1 MAEAGDRAW
10 RWMARLLPGRSDYEG
25 LRRSWRGDLLAG
37 LTVGVVALPLALG
50 FGVASGVGATA
61 GIVTAIVAGI
71 VAAIF
76 GGSSVQVS
84 GPTGAMAVVLVPIVA
99 HDGIGAVAS
108 VAIIAG
114 AMVLMMGL
122 AGLGRLIQFVPWPV
136 LEGFTVGIAV
146 TIALQQVPLLLG
158 ESKGTGSTVIESAW
172 NAISHV
178 TWNTAAE
185 TLLLGA
191 LVVAVMVL
199 WPRVTKRVPS
209 SIVAVVVVVV
219 TLLSLLF
226 HFSVPTIGA
235 LPHHLPAPK
244 MPDLGLA
251 AIRRLAGPALAVAIL
266 AAIESL
272 LSARVADAMTGSTRT
287 SDTREMVGQGLANM
301 AAGLFGG
308 MPATGAIARTA
319 VNVRAG
325 AKTRVAAITHALVI
339 VTVILVAAPIVTRI
353 PLAVL
358 GGVLVMTAVRM
369 VDHARVTTVVR
380 AHVSEAVVFA
390 LTAVVTVAVN
400 LVTAIEVG
408 LVVAG
413 ILALRSIASGSG
425 ATQEDLAEHHDG
437 PVDETALLSDHI
449 AVFRLDGALFFGAAP
464 RFLEQFRQVEGVEV
478 VILRLRGL
486 TFIDA
491 SGADALA
498 QIIDEFD
505 GRGITILI
513 KGVRAEHGRFLA
525 TAGVLA
531 ELDAKGHVFDGLDAA
546 IAHARHHVDR
556 RHQTHQL
563 GTG

>member
-1 MAEAGDRAW
+1 
-10 RWMARLLPGRSDYEG
+10 MARLLPGRSDYEG

-209 SIVAVVVVVV
+209 SIVAVVVV

-358 GGVLVMTAVRM
+358 GGVLVMTAVKM

-464 RFLEQFRQVEGVEV
+464 RFLEQFRQVEGIEV

>member
-172 NAISHV
+172 NAISNV
-178 TWNTAAE
+178 TWNTGAE

-209 SIVAVVVVVV
+209 SIVAVVVV

-339 VTVILVAAPIVTRI
+339 ITVILVAAPIVTRI
-353 PLAVL
+353 TLAVL
-358 GGVLVMTAVRM
+358 GGVLVMTAVKM

>member
-209 SIVAVVVVVV
+209 SIVAVVVV

-358 GGVLVMTAVRM
+358 GGVLVMTAVKM

-505 GRGITILI
+505 CRGITILI